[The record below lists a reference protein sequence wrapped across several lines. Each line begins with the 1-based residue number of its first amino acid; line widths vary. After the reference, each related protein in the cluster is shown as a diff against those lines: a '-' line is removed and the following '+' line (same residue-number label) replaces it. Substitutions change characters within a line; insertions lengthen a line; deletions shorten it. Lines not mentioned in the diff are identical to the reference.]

1 MARHLIAIADTRIK
15 LMTAK
20 VILVVLNDRHHVA
33 DLMDRALGF
42 ADSSGSDLIALHT
55 RPDPAAMLAQ
65 VDGQYFATMATSV
78 FDTIDRESREGAT
91 IINGLLTDWAKT
103 HDIGFDTPPVA
114 GASRVVWREITG
126 PVDYVVSNEGQLAD
140 LIIIGR
146 PPKTETTL
154 DETALE
160 AALFGTGRPVII
172 MPLGKDRVPTGK
184 AMVAWNGSLES
195 SRALAA
201 SLPFL
206 KKMQSV
212 TVITISPDE
221 LGRPIAAQVAAYLG
235 RLGIPAVPLD
245 IMNQNKPA
253 GVMILEA
260 AAAGQAELIVM
271 GAYTHSRVRELFLG
285 GATREALR
293 STDVPV
299 LMAH

>member
-1 MARHLIAIADTRIK
+1 
-15 LMTAK
+15 MTAK
-20 VILVVLNDRHHVA
+20 VILVVLNDRRHVA

-42 ADSSGSDLIALHT
+42 ADAAGSDLIALHT

-78 FDTIDRESREGAT
+78 FDTIDRESREGAAV
-91 IINGLLTDWAKT
+91 IKGLLTDWAKT
-103 HDIGFDTPPVA
+103 REVGFDTAPIA
-114 GASRVVWREITG
+114 GASRLVWRDLTG
-126 PVDYVVSNEGQLAD
+126 PVDYIVSTEGQLAD
-140 LIIIGR
+140 LIVIGR
-146 PPKTETTL
+146 PPKSETTM

-172 MPLGKDRVPTGK
+172 MPLGKEPVLTGK

-201 SLPFL
+201 GLPFL

-221 LGRPIAAQVAAYLG
+221 PGRPMASQVAAYLG
-235 RLGIPAVPLD
+235 RQGIAAVPLD

-260 AAAGQAELIVM
+260 ASAGQAELIVM